1 LLLSS
6 SSVILIGF
14 SCRADNYK
22 IPAQQQALSVGSKHM
37 ATSNDFSE
45 YYNTISD
52 TELISILDNPED
64 YQLLAVEAAKEEF
77 ANRQLSDVEIQE
89 ARQPLIA
96 KQEQKDKER
105 EKIKTVE
112 TKIKAAGH
120 TFIDTVNPIQSGI
133 PSTEKT
139 IRLIVIVFAGLFLYQ
154 VISDFRMLSLM
165 LKDISRFD
173 TSSFFYFLPF
183 VIIPTATIF
192 FWMRKTFGW
201 LLLVF
206 FVTYS
211 AIGIFWMFLEN
222 FGRTSS
228 GLTGFD
234 NLFPRPSP
242 ISYVIQLLFFGGTLY
257 ILCKPNIKEVFKIEN
272 QKMVA
277 TLVISGLLT
286 IFLMFGIS

>member
-1 LLLSS
+1 MNSLPSQ
-6 SSVILIGF
+6 IL
-14 SCRADNYK
+14 N
-22 IPAQQQALSVGSKHM
+22 VGSKHM
-37 ATSNDFSE
+37 ATSNNFSE
-45 YYNTISD
+45 YYKSISD
-52 TELISILDNPED
+52 TELLGILDNPGD
-64 YQLLAVEAAKEEF
+64 YQPLAVEAAKEEL
-77 ANRQLSDVEIQE
+77 ANRQLSDTEIQE
-89 ARQPLIA
+89 ARQPIIA
-96 KQEQKDKER
+96 KQTQKEKER
-105 EKIKTVE
+105 EKVKEVE
-112 TKIKAAGH
+112 TKIKVAGH
-120 TFIDTVNPIQSGI
+120 AFIDTINPIQSGI

-173 TSSFFYFLPF
+173 TSSFFYFIPF

-206 FVTYS
+206 FVIYS
-211 AIGIFWMFLEN
+211 VVGIFWMFLEN

-234 NLFPRPSP
+234 NLFPSPSP
-242 ISYVIQLLFFGGTLY
+242 ISNVIQLIFFGGTLY
-257 ILCKPNIKEVFKIEN
+257 ILCKPTIKEVFKIEN